1 MKLLRL
7 LRRIWDMPDR
17 ILKLEKE
24 NRALLLVVDTL
35 LADKKGKPLPEG
47 QRLLTWDLYLN

>member
-1 MKLLRL
+1 MKLLRI

-17 ILKLEKE
+17 IIKLEKE

-47 QRLLTWDLYLN
+47 QRLLVWDLYLN